1 MGIERRQLASR
12 LMTASVGVPIT
23 VVCALVGGIP
33 FLLAMNLVIG
43 AGLFEFYRMMEA
55 KGIKP
60 YKAVGVAAGLGVS
73 WYVYF
78 LGGVFS
84 SLFITLVLIG
94 VMTME
99 LFRKDGELAVFH
111 ISTTIF
117 GVFYVA
123 WLGSHT
129 ILLRQ
134 LGESV
139 VGMDLGGGL
148 VGTDFGGFFV
158 ILAFGLAWGAD
169 TGAYFIGNAVGKR
182 KLLPR
187 VSPGKSVEG
196 AIGGLVVS
204 VIVALV
210 ARVTIVPLLTVVDA
224 LILGVTAPIMAVL
237 GDLVESLMKRD
248 VRIKDTSHALPGHGG
263 MLDRFDSVLFVAPL
277 VYYYLRF
284 LVV

>member
-23 VVCALVGGIP
+23 IVCALVGGIP

-139 VGMDLGGGL
+139 VGMDLGRGL

>member
-1 MGIERRQLASR
+1 MSIDRRQLASR
-12 LMTASVGVPIT
+12 LLTASVGVPIT
-23 VVCALVGGIP
+23 VVCSLVGGIP

-43 AGLFEFYRMMEA
+43 VGLFEFYRMMEA
-55 KGIKP
+55 KGIRP
-60 YKAVGVAAGLGVS
+60 YKIVGVAAGLGVS

-84 SLFITLVLIG
+84 SLFITLVLITI
-94 VMTME
+94 MTME
-99 LFRKDGELAVFH
+99 LCRRDGELAVFH
-111 ISTTIF
+111 ISTTIL

-123 WLGSHT
+123 WLGSHI

-134 LGESV
+134 LGEDII
-139 VGMDLGGGL
+139 GA
-148 VGTDFGGFFV
+148 DFVGFFV
-158 ILAFGLAWGAD
+158 IFAFSLAWGTD
-169 TGAYFIGNAVGKR
+169 TGAYFVGNAIGKR

-187 VSPGKSVEG
+187 VSPSKSVEG
-196 AIGGLVVS
+196 ALGGIVVAI
-204 VIVALV
+204 VVALV
-210 ARVTIVPLLTVVDA
+210 ARATIVPLLTVLDA
-224 LILGVTAPIMAVL
+224 LLLGVTAPIMAIL

>member
-1 MGIERRQLASR
+1 MGIDRRQLTAR
-12 LMTASVGVPIT
+12 LLTASVGVPVT
-23 VVCALVGGIP
+23 VICSLVGGIP

-43 AGLFEFYRMMEA
+43 VGLFEFYRMMEA
-55 KGIKP
+55 KGIRPFKT
-60 YKAVGVAAGLGVS
+60 VGVAAGLVVS

-78 LGGVFS
+78 QGGVFS
-84 SLFITLVLIG
+84 GLFITLMLITIMG
-94 VMTME
+94 ME
-99 LFRKDGELAVFH
+99 LLRRDGEFAVFH
-111 ISTTIF
+111 ISTTIL

-123 WLGSHT
+123 WLGSHI
-129 ILLRQ
+129 ILLRR
-134 LGESV
+134 L
-139 VGMDLGGGL
+139 
-148 VGTDFGGFFV
+148 GGFFV
-158 ILAFGLAWGAD
+158 IFAFALAWGSD
-169 TGAYFIGNAVGKR
+169 TGAYFTGNAIGKT

-196 AIGGLVVS
+196 ALGGVV
-204 VIVALV
+204 VAVVVAFV
-210 ARVTIVPLLTVVDA
+210 ARATIVPLLTVVDA
-224 LILGVTAPIMAVL
+224 LVLGLTAPVMGIL

>member
-1 MGIERRQLASR
+1 MSFDKRQLASR
-12 LMTASVGVPIT
+12 VLTASVGVPIT
-23 VVCALVGGIP
+23 VVCSLVGGIP

-55 KGIKP
+55 KGIRPFKM
-60 YKAVGVAAGLGVS
+60 VGVAAGLGVS

-84 SLFITLVLIG
+84 SLFITLVLVSI
-94 VMTME
+94 MTME
-99 LFRKDGELAVFH
+99 LFRRDGELAVFH
-111 ISTTIF
+111 ISTTIL

-123 WLGSHT
+123 WLGSHV

-134 LGESV
+134 LGEGV
-139 VGMDLGGGL
+139 VGA
-148 VGTDFGGFFV
+148 DFGGFFV
-158 ILAFGLAWGAD
+158 IFAFALAWGTD
-169 TGAYFIGNAVGKR
+169 TGAYFVGNAIGKR

-187 VSPGKSVEG
+187 VSPSKSVEG
-196 AIGGLVVS
+196 ALGGIVVA
-204 VIVALV
+204 ILV
-210 ARVTIVPLLTVVDA
+210 AQVARLTIVPLLTFADA
-224 LILGVTAPIMAVL
+224 LLLGLTAPVMAVL

>member
-1 MGIERRQLASR
+1 MGINRRQLTAR
-12 LMTASVGVPIT
+12 LLTASVGVPVT
-23 VVCALVGGIP
+23 VICSLVGGIP

-43 AGLFEFYRMMEA
+43 VGLFEFYRMMEA
-55 KGIKP
+55 KGIRPFKT
-60 YKAVGVAAGLGVS
+60 VGVAAGLVVS

-78 LGGVFS
+78 EGGVFS
-84 SLFITLVLIG
+84 GLFITLMLITIMG
-94 VMTME
+94 ME
-99 LFRKDGELAVFH
+99 LFRRDGEFAVFH
-111 ISTTIF
+111 ISTTIL

-123 WLGSHT
+123 WLGSHI
-129 ILLRQ
+129 ILLRR
-134 LGESV
+134 LGEGV
-139 VGMDLGGGL
+139 VGADL
-148 VGTDFGGFFV
+148 GGFFV
-158 ILAFGLAWGAD
+158 IFAFALAWGTD
-169 TGAYFIGNAVGKR
+169 TGAYFVGNTIGKK

-196 AIGGLVVS
+196 ALGGVV
-204 VIVALV
+204 VAVAVALI
-210 ARVTIVPLLTVVDA
+210 ARATIVPLLTVVDA
-224 LILGVTAPIMAVL
+224 LVLGLTAPVMGVL

>member
-1 MGIERRQLASR
+1 VSIERRQLASR
-12 LMTASVGVPIT
+12 LMTASVGVPVAI
-23 VVCALVGGIP
+23 VCSLVGGVP

-55 KGIKP
+55 KGIRP
-60 YKAVGVAAGLGVS
+60 YKTVGVAAGLGVS

-84 SLFITLVLIG
+84 SLFITLVLVAI
-94 VMTME
+94 MTME
-99 LFRKDGELAVFH
+99 LFRRDCELAVFH

-123 WLGSHT
+123 WLGSHV

-134 LGESV
+134 LGEGV
-139 VGMDLGGGL
+139 
-148 VGTDFGGFFV
+148 VGTDYGGFFV
-158 ILAFGLAWGAD
+158 ILAFALAWGTD
-169 TGAYFIGNAVGKR
+169 TGAYFVGHSIGKT

-187 VSPGKSVEG
+187 VSPSKSVEG
-196 AIGGLVVS
+196 AVGGFVVA
-204 VIVALV
+204 IVVGLIAKLTILPILTVADALV
-210 ARVTIVPLLTVVDA
+210 LGLLSPA
-224 LILGVTAPIMAVL
+224 MAVL

-248 VRIKDTSHALPGHGG
+248 VRIKDTSRALPGHGG